1 MRLMTS
7 KALLAAT
14 AMVAI
19 TLSLPAT
26 AAELTVGFSQIG
38 SESGWRAAETSVSK
52 SEAAKRK
59 INLKIADAQQ
69 KQENQIKA
77 IRSFIAQGVDAIFL
91 APVVSS
97 GWDAVLKEAKE
108 AKIPVVLLD
117 RDIDPSGKDLYLT
130 AVTSDSVHE
139 GEVAGEWLAKTVG
152 GKACNV
158 VELQGTVGASVATN
172 RKKGFD
178 AVVAKTPNLKV
189 VRSQTGEFTR
199 AKGKEVME
207 SFIKAENGGKSICA
221 VYAHNDDMMVG
232 AIQAMKEAGLKPGKD
247 VLTVSIDA
255 VPDIFKA
262 IAAGEANATVEL
274 TPNMAGPALDAI
286 AAFKGKGTVPPK
298 WIQTES
304 KLYTAADDPQKVYD
318 SKKGLVYWGW
328 TPPRA
333 RDCAVRRR
341 PPSKPLRQRIGWVSA
356 SPAG

>member
-1 MRLMTS
+1 MAIKTLTT
-7 KALLAAT
+7 LLAAT
-14 AMVAI
+14 ALAG
-19 TLSLPAT
+19 SAFAFSAQ
-26 AAELTVGFSQIG
+26 AAQLTVGFSQIG

-52 SEAAKRK
+52 SEAKKRDV
-59 INLKIADAQQ
+59 NLKIADAQQ

-77 IRSFIAQGVDAIFL
+77 IRSFIAQNVDAIFL
-91 APVVSS
+91 APVVST

-152 GKACNV
+152 DKACNV
-158 VELQGTVGASVATN
+158 VELQGRVGASVATN

-178 AVVAKTPNLKV
+178 AAIAQHANIKV
-189 VRSQTGEFTR
+189 LRSQTGDFTR

-207 SFIKAENGGKSICA
+207 SFIKAEGGGKNLCA

-247 VLTVSIDA
+247 ILTVSIDA

-274 TPNMAGPALDAI
+274 TPDMAGPAFDAI
-286 AAFKGKGTVPPK
+286 IAYKEKGTEPPK

-304 KLYTAADDPQKVYD
+304 KLYTAADDPQKIYD
-318 SKKGLVYWGW
+318 SKKGLGY
-328 TPPRA
+328 
-333 RDCAVRRR
+333 
-341 PPSKPLRQRIGWVSA
+341 
-356 SPAG
+356 

>member
-1 MRLMTS
+1 MRHSPSLTM
-7 KALLAAT
+7 LLAAT
-14 AMVAI
+14 ALAG
-19 TLSLPAT
+19 SLGFAA

-52 SEAAKRK
+52 AEAKKRNV
-59 INLKIADAQQ
+59 NLKIADAQQ
-69 KQENQIKA
+69 KQENQIRA
-77 IRSFIAQGVDAIFL
+77 IRSFVAQGVDAIFL
-91 APVVSS
+91 APVVAT
-97 GWDAVLKEAKE
+97 GWDSVLKEAKE
-108 AKIPVVLLD
+108 AKIPVILLD
-117 RDIDPSGKDLYLT
+117 RDIDPSGKELYLT

-139 GEVAGEWLAKTVG
+139 GEVAGQWLVKTVG
-152 GKACNV
+152 SKPCNV

-178 AVVAKTPNLKV
+178 AGIASASNIKV
-189 VRSQTGEFTR
+189 VRSQTGDFTR

-207 SFIKAENGGKSICA
+207 SFIKAEGGGKSICA

-274 TPNMAGPALDAI
+274 TPNMAGPAFDALT
-286 AAFKGKGTVPPK
+286 AYKSKGTVPPK

-304 KLYTAADDPQKVYD
+304 KLYTAADDPQKVYE
-318 SKKGLVYWGW
+318 SKKDLGY
-328 TPPRA
+328 
-333 RDCAVRRR
+333 
-341 PPSKPLRQRIGWVSA
+341 
-356 SPAG
+356 

>member
-1 MRLMTS
+1 MKF

-14 AMVAI
+14 AVS
-19 TLSLPAT
+19 TLALALSAQ
-26 AAELTVGFSQIG
+26 AAELTIGFSQIG

-52 SEAAKRK
+52 SEAKKRN
-59 INLKIADAQQ
+59 INFKIADAQQ

-91 APVVSS
+91 APVVST
-97 GWDAVLKEAKE
+97 GWDSVLKEAKE

-117 RDIDPSGKDLYLT
+117 RDIDPAGKELYLT

-139 GEVAGEWLAKTVG
+139 GEVAGDWLAKTVA
-152 GKACNV
+152 GKPCNV

-178 AVVAKTPNLKV
+178 TAIAKAPNIKL
-189 VRSQTGEFTR
+189 VRSQTGDFTR

-207 SFIKAENGGKSICA
+207 SFIKAEGGGKNICA

-232 AIQAMKEAGLKPGKD
+232 AIQAMKEAGLKPGTD

-274 TPNMAGPALDAI
+274 TPNMAGPAFDAVI
-286 AAFKGKGTVPPK
+286 AFKDKGTVPPK

-304 KLYTAADDPQKVYD
+304 KLYTKADDPQKIYD
-318 SKKGLVYWGW
+318 SKKGLGY
-328 TPPRA
+328 
-333 RDCAVRRR
+333 
-341 PPSKPLRQRIGWVSA
+341 
-356 SPAG
+356 